1 MACLVRDGPV
11 TPRRLVVLAGV
22 ALVLVAPAAVD
33 PVLVAGCGACLA
45 LIGAVLLAP
54 GAPPVF
60 ALVVGYQWAQVAVAT
75 LYANATGEG
84 IEGLYPVGDVV
95 LATAYGLLAIATA
108 ALALGLLVWRF
119 PISADAIGNALR
131 RMSVLR
137 LVQCYAALGLIG
149 LPLERMVGVGGQAA
163 QLVQAFVDLRW
174 ALLFLLVAAA
184 LVQRRGA
191 LWSAAAVTVEL
202 AIGFSGFF
210 AGFAEPLMLALLA
223 FLSVFAFLRPHQRVA
238 AAALAIAMLG
248 LGVIWQGF
256 KNEYRREVSGGTGE
270 QVVVIGLG
278 ERYATL
284 GRMAGETVAG
294 DVDAVVQKFALRL
307 AYVQNFGLV
316 LRRVPAD
323 LPHREGELLGAAI
336 GHVFMPRILFPGKP
350 PLPSDSE
357 LTAHYTANIYILYMT
372 GTSISLGYVT
382 ELFIDFGL
390 PGVVLAGLLLGM
402 LLGGVHLGFRAASPD
417 PALALALASGVL
429 LSARAFET
437 ALPKLIGGVLAAF
450 LVQVALLW
458 LLRAWLLPLLRGESL
473 HGAGLVRDGGRA

>member
-1 MACLVRDGPV
+1 
-11 TPRRLVVLAGV
+11 VVLAGV

-256 KNEYRREVSGGTGE
+256 KNE
-270 QVVVIGLG
+270 
-278 ERYATL
+278 
-284 GRMAGETVAG
+284 
-294 DVDAVVQKFALRL
+294 
-307 AYVQNFGLV
+307 
-316 LRRVPAD
+316 
-323 LPHREGELLGAAI
+323 
-336 GHVFMPRILFPGKP
+336 
-350 PLPSDSE
+350 
-357 LTAHYTANIYILYMT
+357 
-372 GTSISLGYVT
+372 
-382 ELFIDFGL
+382 
-390 PGVVLAGLLLGM
+390 
-402 LLGGVHLGFRAASPD
+402 
-417 PALALALASGVL
+417 
-429 LSARAFET
+429 
-437 ALPKLIGGVLAAF
+437 
-450 LVQVALLW
+450 
-458 LLRAWLLPLLRGESL
+458 PLLKSEWVICPRLNGPRSMRSDDRKAVRGC
-473 HGAGLVRDGGRA
+473 AGG

>member
-11 TPRRLVVLAGV
+11 TPGRLVVLAGV
-22 ALVLVAPAAVD
+22 ALVLMAPMAVD
-33 PVLVAGCGACLA
+33 PLLVAGCGACLA
-45 LIGAVLLAP
+45 LIGAILLAP

-60 ALVVGYQWAQVAVAT
+60 ALVVGYQWVQVAIAT
-75 LYANATGEG
+75 LYANAMGEG
-84 IEGLYPVGDVV
+84 LEDLYPIGDVV
-95 LATAYGLLAIATA
+95 RATAYGLLAIAA
-108 ALALGLLVWRF
+108 AVLALGLLAWRF
-119 PISADAIGNALR
+119 PTRVDAIGDALR

-137 LVQCYAALGLIG
+137 LFQCYAVIALLG
-149 LPLERMVGVGGQAA
+149 LPLERVVGVGGQAA
-163 QLVQAFVDLRW
+163 QLVQALVDLRW
-174 ALLFLLVAAA
+174 ALMFLLVATT
-184 LVQRRGA
+184 LLQRRGG
-191 LWSAAAVTVEL
+191 LWAAAVVLVEL
-202 AIGFSGFF
+202 AVGLAGFF

-223 FLSVFAFLRPHQRVA
+223 FLSVFAFLRPHQRA
-238 AAALAIAMLG
+238 GAALLAMCMLA
-248 LGVIWQGF
+248 LGVVWQGF

-270 QVVVIGLG
+270 QVVVVGLG

-284 GRMAGETVAG
+284 GRMAGETVTG
-294 DVDAVVQKFALRL
+294 EVDEALEKFALRL

-316 LRRVPAD
+316 LRRVPAE

-336 GHVFMPRILFPGKP
+336 GHVFMPRVLFPGKP

-357 LTAHYTANIYILYMT
+357 LTAQYTANIYILYMT

-382 ELFIDFGL
+382 ELFIDFGA
-390 PGVVLAGLLLGM
+390 PGVVLGGFLLAL
-402 LLGGVHLGFRAASPD
+402 LLGGVHLGFRAVSPD

-458 LLRAWLLPLLRGESL
+458 LLRAWLLPLLRGEP
-473 HGAGLVRDGGRA
+473 LVGPSIRGESE